1 MPPLEGFAVKVT
13 FVPAQILSEEA
24 EILKLGDAVGLTEM
38 FKLFE
43 FAVFNTEQIFEVV
56 MKHVT
61 ISP

>member
-1 MPPLEGFAVKVT
+1 MKVT

-43 FAVFNTEQIFEVV
+43 LAVFNTEQIFEVV
-56 MKHVT
+56 IKHVT